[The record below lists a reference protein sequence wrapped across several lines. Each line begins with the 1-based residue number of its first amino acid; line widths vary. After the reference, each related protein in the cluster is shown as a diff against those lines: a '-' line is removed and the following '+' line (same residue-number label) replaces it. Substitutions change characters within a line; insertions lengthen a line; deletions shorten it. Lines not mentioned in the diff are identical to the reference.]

1 MGGNDM
7 KLVVGLGNP
16 GRKYEETRHNVGF
29 QVATKLAER
38 FGQSTPRSKFQGEV
52 VEGAV
57 GFEKLLLL
65 CPHTY
70 MNRSGSS
77 VLASREFYKLELAD
91 LLIVCDDLSLPLGK
105 LRIRTKGSSGGQNG
119 LRDIIR
125 CLGSEEFPRLRI
137 GIGTPPPGWD
147 AADFV
152 LSKFTADD
160 RAEMEIAVSRAA
172 DAVECWVKD
181 GIESCMNQYNAG

>member
-1 MGGNDM
+1 M

-29 QVATKLAER
+29 QVARKLAER
-38 FGQSTPRSKFQGEV
+38 FGQSVPRSKFQGEI
-52 VEGAV
+52 VEGSI
-57 GFEKLLLL
+57 GIEKLLLL

-77 VLASREFYKLELAD
+77 VLASHDFYKLELTD
-91 LLIVCDDLSLPLGK
+91 LMVVCDDLSLPLGK

-119 LRDIIR
+119 LRDIIQR
-125 CLGSEEFPRLRI
+125 LGSEEFPRLRI

-147 AADFV
+147 AVDFV
-152 LSKFTADD
+152 LSKFTKDD
-160 RAEMEIAVSRAA
+160 CAEMEIAVTRAA
-172 DAVECWVKD
+172 DAVECWVRQ
-181 GIESCMNQYNAG
+181 GIESCMNQYNAR

>member
-1 MGGNDM
+1 M

-16 GRKYEETRHNVGF
+16 GRKYAETRHNVGF
-29 QVATKLAER
+29 QVAATLASR
-38 FGQSTPRSKFQGEV
+38 FGQSTPRSKFQGEI
-52 VEGAV
+52 VEGLI
-57 GFEKLLLL
+57 GTEKLLLL
-65 CPHTY
+65 CPNTY

-77 VLASREFYKLELAD
+77 VLAARDFYKLELSD
-91 LLIVCDDLSLPLGK
+91 LIVVCDDLSLPLGK

-125 CLGSEEFPRLRI
+125 RLGSEEFPRLRI
-137 GIGTPPPGWD
+137 GIESPPTGWD

-152 LSKFTADD
+152 LSKFSKDD
-160 RAEMEIAVSRAA
+160 RAEIEIAVSRAA
-172 DAVECWVKD
+172 DAVECWVRE

>member
-1 MGGNDM
+1 M

-16 GRKYEETRHNVGF
+16 GRKYEDTRHNVGF
-29 QVATKLAER
+29 DVAIKLAER
-38 FGQSTPRSKFQGEV
+38 FGQTTARSKFRGEV

-57 GFEKLLLL
+57 GSEKLLLL

-77 VLASREFYKLELAD
+77 VLESRDFYKLELSD
-91 LLIVCDDLSLPLGK
+91 LLVVCDDLSLPLGK

-119 LRDIIR
+119 LRDIIQR
-125 CLGSEEFPRLRI
+125 LGSEEFPRLRI
-137 GIGTPPPGWD
+137 GIDTPPPGWD

-152 LSKFTADD
+152 LSKFTKDD
-160 RAEMEIAVSRAA
+160 RAEMEVAIARAA
-172 DAVECWVKD
+172 DAVECWVRD
-181 GIESCMNQYNAG
+181 GIERCMNQYNAG

>member
-1 MGGNDM
+1 M

-16 GRKYEETRHNVGF
+16 GRKYEETRHNIGF
-29 QVATKLAER
+29 EVAVELARR

-52 VEGAV
+52 VEGTI
-57 GFEKLLLL
+57 GGEKLLVL

-70 MNRSGSS
+70 MNKSGSS
-77 VLASREFYKLELAD
+77 VLASRDFYKLELTD
-91 LLIVCDDLSLPLGK
+91 LLVVCDDLSLPLGK

-119 LRDIIR
+119 LRDIIGR
-125 CLGSEEFPRLRI
+125 IGSEEFPRLRI

-152 LSKFTADD
+152 LSKFTKDD
-160 RAEMEIAVSRAA
+160 LAEMKIAVSRAA
-172 DAVECWVKD
+172 DAVECWVRD
-181 GIESCMNQYNAG
+181 GIECCMNRYNAG

>member
-1 MGGNDM
+1 M

-16 GRKYEETRHNVGF
+16 GRKYEATRHNVGY
-29 QVATKLAER
+29 QVAGILAQR
-38 FGQSTPRSKFQGEV
+38 FGQSAPRAKFQGEI
-52 VEGAV
+52 VEASV
-57 GFEKLLLL
+57 GTEKLLLL

-77 VLASREFYKLELAD
+77 VVASRDFYKLQLTD
-91 LLIVCDDLSLPLGK
+91 MMVVCDDLSLPLGK
-105 LRIRTKGSSGGQNG
+105 LRIRAKGSSGGQNG
-119 LRDIIR
+119 LRDIIQR
-125 CLGSEEFPRLRI
+125 LGSDEFPRLRI

-152 LSKFTADD
+152 LSKFSKED
-160 RAEMEIAVSRAA
+160 RADIEFAVSRAA
-172 DAVECWVKD
+172 DAVERWVRE